1 MNISGKLLF
10 AAIALLFVVPF
21 SYNVTIVKEDIT
33 SNRAFAGV
41 LGINGEDYT
50 IGSHL
55 CCEYWLR
62 KDEQPNR
69 AVFTITTTP
78 AAWVVGMTHV
88 QEKGVD
94 VSSEDAY
101 FKSLGY

>member
-1 MNISGKLLF
+1 MNITGKLVL
-10 AAIALLFVVPF
+10 AAIALLFIVPF
-21 SYNVTIVKEDIT
+21 SYDVTIVKEEIT

-41 LGINGEDYT
+41 LGIDSVDYT
-50 IGSHL
+50 VGSHL

-62 KDEQPNR
+62 KDEQPSR

-78 AAWVVGMTHV
+78 IAYVMGYTHV